1 MSNQFTVPERSGRGL
16 RFGAVVTLKEIHGV
30 NHIDDFIQRC
40 SLRGWIV
47 NRADVKTSIDI
58 YNAAEVDINFDE

>member
-1 MSNQFTVPERSGRGL
+1 M
-16 RFGAVVTLKEIHGV
+16 VTLKEIHGV
-30 NHIDDFIQRC
+30 NRIDDFIQCC

-47 NRADVKTSIDI
+47 NRVDVKTSIDI

>member
-1 MSNQFTVPERSGRGL
+1 MSNQFTVFERSGRGL

-30 NHIDDFIQRC
+30 NRIDDFIQRC

-47 NRADVKTSIDI
+47 NRIDVRTSVDI
-58 YNAAEVDINFDE
+58 YSAAEVDIDFDE